1 MTAAGV
7 FLFAG
12 GVFTATEPD
21 SHSVRHTCGAPV
33 TLVYPLPMKQYLI
46 DELRLE
52 DYKKF
57 KTYLD
62 ENIKQS
68 PVEGLYWIPLAPEH
82 LAASQ
87 AGHSACG
94 PHYLAL
100 ELQED
105 RIACELLVRAEQ
117 VIRCSCIG
125 YATQAQRNWLIDYI
139 DAILE
144 KLDISV

>member
-1 MTAAGV
+1 MLTIAK
-7 FLFAG
+7 
-12 GVFTATEPD
+12 TNPNRI
-21 SHSVRHTCGAPV
+21 RHTCGAPA

-52 DYKKF
+52 DYEKI

-62 ENIKQS
+62 DNIKKS
-68 PVEGLYWIPLAPEH
+68 PVEGLYWIPLAPEQ

-87 AGHSACG
+87 AAHPECG
-94 PHYLAL
+94 PHYFAL

-105 RIACELLVRAEQ
+105 RIACEFLVRAEQ
-117 VIRCSCIG
+117 IIRCSCIG
-125 YATQAQRNWLIDYI
+125 YATPAQRNWLMDAV